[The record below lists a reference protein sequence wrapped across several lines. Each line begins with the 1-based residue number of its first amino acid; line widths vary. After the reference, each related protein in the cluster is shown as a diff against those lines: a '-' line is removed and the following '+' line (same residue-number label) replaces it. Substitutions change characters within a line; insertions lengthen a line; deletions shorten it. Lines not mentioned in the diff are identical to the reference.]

1 MNYSPEAIEDQDK
14 RKRNQRIMIVGLIIL
29 ILILAWCYGP
39 IGNSDDSNEATT
51 ETTLLQDD
59 PGDTPSDDPGD
70 TPSDDPG
77 DTPSDDPG
85 DTPSDDPGDTPSDDP
100 GDTTNTCVPPVY
112 NSNAGAAV
120 LNRTSTSIT
129 IAWNN
134 DIFTDDVG
142 ITQWRVF
149 LNDQLWSTN
158 LDPLDWVSNGNYDR
172 EYTFSGLSAD
182 TAYVILLQA
191 GDADDCWVD
200 GPFFESSTS
209 TPTTTVT
216 TTYTCSPPIYNS
228 SAGGAVI
235 NRTETSITIAWND
248 DTFSDDIAVTQWR
261 VLRNDAIWSTTDDL
275 SLWSSSSSYNRE
287 FTFSNL
293 SSGTSYYFE
302 VQAGDADDCWS
313 DGPIF
318 ESSTTTPNICS
329 DPSWTTD
336 YLSAYATSTTEISV
350 SWGTG
355 AATDDTGVTG
365 YNVYVNGQ
373 LYTTLDADATSV
385 TITGLSSSSTY
396 EIVVEAID
404 GDGCTSSNNP
414 SATVTTP
421 DPDPCL
427 TDNEAPVLVGSYA
440 VFFPSSGPNL
450 STTASEALREGFWL
464 AVSDPCLD
472 KSVEFKGASNG
483 GNYVRGAKISTSYSV
498 FNIANNSTS
507 TFEYIFPTRIDY
519 AYQNDDPNIYRIIVT
534 FVYAGSMP
542 VNSELSLTLYLQ
554 DTNGNTSTISN
565 TLRLLWTE

>member
-39 IGNSDDSNEATT
+39 IGNSEDGNETTT
-51 ETTLLQDD
+51 ETTVIQDD

-85 DTPSDDPGDTPSDDP
+85 DTPSDDPGDTP
-100 GDTTNTCVPPVY
+100 NTCVPPVY
-112 NSNAGAAV
+112 NSNADAAV

-134 DIFTDDVG
+134 DMFSDDVG

-149 LNDQLWSTN
+149 LNNQLWSTN

-191 GDADDCWVD
+191 GDVDDCWVD
-200 GPFFESSTS
+200 GPSFESSTS

-216 TTYTCSPPIYNS
+216 TAYTCSPPVYNT
-228 SAGGAVI
+228 SAGGEVI

-248 DTFSDDIAVTQWR
+248 DMFSDDIAVTQWR

-275 SLWSSSSSYNRE
+275 SLWTSNSSYDRE

-293 SSGTSYYFE
+293 SSGTSYFFE
-302 VQAGDADDCWS
+302 IQAGDADDCWS

-329 DPSWTTD
+329 DPTWTTD
-336 YLSAYATSTTEISV
+336 YLSAYALSTTEISV

-355 AATDDTGVTG
+355 DATDDNGVTG

-373 LYTTLDADATSV
+373 LYTTLDGDTTFV
-385 TITGLSSSSTY
+385 TISGLSPSTTY

-404 GDGCTSSNNP
+404 GDGCSSSNNP

-427 TDNEAPVLVGSYA
+427 IDNEAPVLVGSYA
-440 VFFPSSGPNL
+440 VFFPSNGPNL
-450 STTASEALREGFWL
+450 STNASEALREGFWL

-472 KSVEFKGASNG
+472 KSVEFKGATNG
-483 GNYVRGAKISTSYSV
+483 GDYVRGAKISTTYSV

-519 AYQNDDPNIYRIIVT
+519 AYENDDPNIYRIIVT

-542 VNSELSLTLYLQ
+542 VNSELPLTLYLQ
-554 DTNGNTSTISN
+554 DTNGNTSTVSN
-565 TLRLLWTE
+565 TLRLLWTD